1 MTSHREIF
9 RSSAIIGGATVINI
23 VIGIVKVKVLAVLL
37 GPAGVGLMGLYQ
49 NIVGLASTL
58 AGCGLGNSG
67 VRQLAASAGEEATLA
82 IVRRALWLANL
93 VLGLAGMALLWL
105 LREPVAQWVFGDATH
120 VGDVGWLG
128 LGCC

>member
-1 MTSHREIF
+1 MTSHRQIY

-49 NIVGLASTL
+49 NIIGLASTL
-58 AGCGLGNSG
+58 AGCGLDSSG
-67 VRQLAASAGEEATLA
+67 VRQLAASADEEATLA
-82 IVRRALWLANL
+82 IVRRALWRANL

-105 LREPVAQWVFGDATH
+105 LREPVAVWVFGD
-120 VGDVGWLG
+120 
-128 LGCC
+128 C